1 MINNGYYQIG
11 TNTQRSSS
19 NMEGGIKVLYGI
31 IGGVQTLIHII
42 SSSLDVYYFGKEFK
56 SLVIDSLIQL
66 SGFCVKLI
74 KYIASFQWITDA
86 LYNVQYFQNKYGFE
100 EFKCYNT
107 FTYFTRKHDICISD
121 HSENQNYVMRPSL
134 EISFRQIRKNR

>member
-74 KYIASFQWITDA
+74 KYIVSFQWITDA
-86 LYNVQYFQNKYGFE
+86 LYNVQYFQNKYSFI
-100 EFKCYNT
+100 KYNT
-107 FTYFTRKHDICISD
+107 MRIYFRIGIIVILLLLLLSKKRKEKQYINNNNI
-121 HSENQNYVMRPSL
+121 L
-134 EISFRQIRKNR
+134 

>member
-56 SLVIDSLIQL
+56 SLVIDCLIHL
-66 SGFCVKLI
+66 SGL
-74 KYIASFQWITDA
+74 
-86 LYNVQYFQNKYGFE
+86 
-100 EFKCYNT
+100 
-107 FTYFTRKHDICISD
+107 
-121 HSENQNYVMRPSL
+121 
-134 EISFRQIRKNR
+134 

>member
-11 TNTQRSSS
+11 TNTQRSRS

-86 LYNVQYFQNKYGFE
+86 LYNVQYFQNKYSFI
-100 EFKCYNT
+100 KYNT
-107 FTYFTRKHDICISD
+107 MRIYFRIGIIVILLLLLLSKKRKEKQYINNNNI
-121 HSENQNYVMRPSL
+121 L
-134 EISFRQIRKNR
+134 

>member
-31 IGGVQTLIHII
+31 IGGIQTLIHII

-86 LYNVQYFQNKYGFE
+86 LYNVQYFQNKYSFI
-100 EFKCYNT
+100 KYNT
-107 FTYFTRKHDICISD
+107 MRIYFRIGIIVILLLLLLSKKRKEKQYINNNNI
-121 HSENQNYVMRPSL
+121 L
-134 EISFRQIRKNR
+134 

>member
-74 KYIASFQWITDA
+74 KYIASFQWITDT
-86 LYNVQYFQNKYGFE
+86 LYNVQYFQNKYSFI
-100 EFKCYNT
+100 KYNT
-107 FTYFTRKHDICISD
+107 MRIYFRIGIIVILLLLLLSKKRKEKQYINNNNI
-121 HSENQNYVMRPSL
+121 L
-134 EISFRQIRKNR
+134 

>member
-86 LYNVQYFQNKYGFE
+86 LYNVQYFQNKYSFI
-100 EFKCYNT
+100 KYNT
-107 FTYFTRKHDICISD
+107 MRITSKTATIISTV
-121 HSENQNYVMRPSL
+121 SKTGFMVYLQSL
-134 EISFRQIRKNR
+134 

>member
-74 KYIASFQWITDA
+74 KYIASFQWMTDA
-86 LYNVQYFQNKYGFE
+86 IYGIQYLQNKYNFI
-100 EFKCYNT
+100 KYNT
-107 FTYFTRKHDICISD
+107 MRIYFRIGIIVILLLLLLSKKRKEKQYINNNNI
-121 HSENQNYVMRPSL
+121 L
-134 EISFRQIRKNR
+134 